1 MNDAPVFNL
10 DPILIT
16 AGPFAAAWVVAA
28 VAAVGALS
36 LLAGWRRERGPKGVL
51 LRNLALLAAGAV
63 VAGVLFGDRQIGPL
77 QIRYYGVIF
86 ASMLYIGFLL
96 WRWQMLRGGHP
107 GEVADRYLIWGV
119 VAVLVGSRLGHVF
132 FYEPE
137 KYLADPITI
146 LHVWEGGLASHG
158 ATIGLVLA
166 MLLFSWKYKLRFVEV
181 LDRFSMSSAVGAAA
195 VRLGN
200 FLNSEIVGRVT
211 DGPLALRFP
220 RHDCHALGLCH
231 VFESDNPEEHRQWAA
246 LLEQTPARHPSQLYE
261 FFLGLFVLFV
271 LWFADRRFGREQRP
285 LGLLAGLFLAVY
297 FAGRFTVEFVKE
309 FQTLDPNTS
318 ALTMGQY
325 LSIAPFLIGVAMVT
339 WSLKRGRPTEEG
351 RPAPVATADS
361 AAARPS
367 SPKPKK
373 RRK

>member
-1 MNDAPVFNL
+1 VNAPVFNL
-10 DPILIT
+10 DPILVKV
-16 AGPFAAAWVVAA
+16 GPFSA
-28 VAAVGALS
+28 VWAVGIVAVIGVFS
-36 LLAGWRRERGPKGVL
+36 LVAGWRRERGPKGVL
-51 LRNLALLAAGAV
+51 LRNLALLVAGAAV
-63 VAGVLFGDRQIGPL
+63 VGLLLGEREIGPL

-86 ASMLYIGFLL
+86 AGMLYIGFLL

-119 VAVLVGSRLGHVF
+119 VAVLAGSRLGHVF

-158 ATIGLVLA
+158 ATVGLVLA

-200 FLNSEIVGRVT
+200 FINSEIVGRVT
-211 DGPLALRFP
+211 DVPWALRFP
-220 RHDCHALGLCH
+220 RHDCHAAGLCQ
-231 VFESDNPEEHRQWAA
+231 VFEADNPEGHRQWAA

-261 FFLGLFVLFV
+261 FLLGLFVLFV
-271 LWFADRRFGREQRP
+271 LWFADRRFGREKRP
-285 LGLLAGLFLAVY
+285 LGLLAGLFLTTY
-297 FAGRFTVEFVKE
+297 FAGRFAVEFVKE
-309 FQTLDPNTS
+309 YQTLTPESS

-325 LSIAPFLIGVAMVT
+325 LSIAPLLIGVAMVI
-339 WSLKRGRPTEEG
+339 WALKRGRPTDEG
-351 RPAPVATADS
+351 RPAPVAAADS
-361 AAARPS
+361 AAARPA

-373 RRK
+373 RRR